1 MLDKPFFCL
10 AMRKTILLLVI
21 TALFAACKSKDE
33 GYIKYSVEY
42 DLPDTLRHYAQY
54 LPKDA
59 IVYFK
64 GDSTVSIQKL
74 NDESTTVITNQKA
87 GFMQVLLKSPTKKI
101 IVNYTKA
108 DQDEEKRQMPKF
120 NYKPQKDVR
129 TIAGVKATKYLLE
142 EKLSGE
148 TSADWFSKD
157 VKIIPNSLTLMF
169 DPSVGFPMDF
179 TLNQNG
185 IRVRTVVK
193 EIKYQKIPAGVF
205 TTPFGYTPLTPQ
217 QLKELPVE

>member
-1 MLDKPFFCL
+1 MKKGF
-10 AMRKTILLLVI
+10 LLLLSLAAI
-21 TALFAACKSKDE
+21 LTACKHNDE
-33 GYIKYSVEY
+33 GSVKYSVEY
-42 DLPDTLRHYAQY
+42 DLPDTLKHYAQY

-87 GFMQVLLKSPTKKI
+87 GFMQVLLKSPTKKYVI
-101 IVNYTKA
+101 NYTKA
-108 DQDEEKRQMPKF
+108 DQDEEKRLMPKF
-120 NYKPQKDVR
+120 TYKVQKETR
-129 TIAGVKATKYLLE
+129 TIAGVKAIKYLLE

-148 TSADWFSKD
+148 TSVDWFSKD
-157 VKIIPNSLTLMF
+157 VNIVPNSLTLMF

-185 IRVRTVVK
+185 IRVRTKVTA
-193 EIKYQKIPAGVF
+193 IKYEKVPDGVF
-205 TTPFGYTPLTPQ
+205 TTPFGYIPLTPQ
-217 QLKELPVE
+217 QLKELPVQ

>member
-1 MLDKPFFCL
+1 MSV
-10 AMRKTILLLVI
+10 AVLL
-21 TALFAACKSKDE
+21 AACKRKDE
-33 GYIKYSVEY
+33 GSIKYSVEY
-42 DLPDTLRHYAQY
+42 DLPDTLKHYAEY

-87 GFMQVLLKSPTKKI
+87 GFMQVLLKSPTKKYVI
-101 IVNYTKA
+101 NYTKA
-108 DQDEEKRQMPKF
+108 DQDEEKRLMPKF
-120 NYKPQKDVR
+120 TYKPQKETR

-157 VKIIPNSLTLMF
+157 VNIIPNSLTLMF
-169 DPSVGFPMDF
+169 DPSAGFPMDF

-185 IRVRTVVK
+185 IRVRTKVK
-193 EIKYQKIPAGVF
+193 EIKFEKVPDGVF

-217 QLKELPVE
+217 QLKELPVQ